1 MKLPINEQYRISS
14 DAHQWILQKTRTR
27 KVVKDWE
34 SITFH
39 GDLDDLIKDL
49 GNRMVRESDAT
60 TLAEALVAI
69 ENVTTT
75 LSQAL
80 TTQKETLKETSIGRM
95 NDEG

>member
-27 KVVKDWE
+27 KGVKDWE

-80 TTQKETLKETSIGRM
+80 TTQRETLREKTLGRV
-95 NDEG
+95 NDGE

>member
-14 DAHQWILQKTRTR
+14 DANQWILQKVRTR
-27 KVVKDWE
+27 KGVKDWE

-80 TTQKETLKETSIGRM
+80 TTQQETLKETSLGRM

>member
-27 KVVKDWE
+27 KSVKDWE

>member
-1 MKLPINEQYRISS
+1 MKLPIDEQYRISS
-14 DAHQWILQKTRTR
+14 DAHQWILQKVRTR
-27 KVVKDWE
+27 KGVKDWE

-39 GDLDDLIKDL
+39 SDLDDLIQHL
-49 GNRMVRESDAT
+49 GHRMVRESDAT

-80 TTQKETLKETSIGRM
+80 TTQKETLKEASLGRM

>member
-14 DAHQWILQKTRTR
+14 DAYQWILQKTRTR
-27 KVVKDWE
+27 KGVKDWE

-80 TTQKETLKETSIGRM
+80 TTQKETLKETSLRRM
-95 NDEG
+95 NDGE

>member
-27 KVVKDWE
+27 KGVKDWE

-60 TLAEALVAI
+60 TLVDALVVI
-69 ENVTTT
+69 GNVTTT

-80 TTQKETLKETSIGRM
+80 TTQEMVIDESITKE
-95 NDEG
+95 DE